1 MVSYRQIA
9 VLLGICV
16 VLVAGLSYWAGLDSS
31 SNQLTLQED
40 AAPID
45 SPFTLKELDLTKP
58 KDTNSMNPVA
68 VLETNKGTIEIELFK
83 DTMPVT
89 AGNFEK
95 LVSEGYYDGIKFHRV
110 IDGFM
115 VQGGDPL
122 TKDDSKMSMWGTGG
136 PGYSIADEHI
146 VGELLTNTR
155 GTISMANS
163 GPNSGGSQFFINLV
177 DNTNLDFDKPPL
189 TSAHPVFGRVIAGLD
204 IVDAI
209 GKVPTTP
216 GNNRPLEAVVIS
228 KASIK

>member
-1 MVSYRQIA
+1 MASYKQIA
-9 VLLGICV
+9 ALLGICV
-16 VLVAGLSYWAGLDSS
+16 LLVAGLSYWAGRDAT
-31 SNQLTLQED
+31 SNQLTLNEE

-45 SPFTLKELDLTKP
+45 SPFTPKELDITKP
-58 KDTNSMNPVA
+58 KDTNVMNPVA
-68 VLETNKGTIEIELFK
+68 VFETNKGTVEIELFA

-95 LVSEGYYDGIKFHRV
+95 LVREGYYDGIKFHRV

-122 TKDDSKMSMWGTGG
+122 TKDDSKMNMWGTGG
-136 PGYSIADEHI
+136 PGYSIADEHV

-177 DNTNLDFDKPPL
+177 DNTNLDFNKPPL
-189 TSAHPVFGRVIAGLD
+189 TSAHPVFGRVIAGMD
-204 IVDAI
+204 VVDAI
-209 GKVPTTP
+209 GKVAVTP
-216 GNNRPLEAVVIS
+216 GNNRPVEAVVIS
-228 KASIK
+228 KATIK